1 MGNNMNNRYDQQL
14 QQQQQQQQFYNS
26 NSGPQQNY
34 EGQPQENYPHHDQ
47 QQRYPQNRY
56 EMTMNR
62 LRDTDGRERVEGVG
76 LAKSSAIVLE
86 CTVVTFWR
94 ILLIM

>member
-14 QQQQQQQQFYNS
+14 QQQQQFYNS

-62 LRDTDGRERVEGVG
+62 LRDADDVG
-76 LAKSSAIVLE
+76 LAKRRSAIVLE